1 MAKRLPTTLTTR
13 QGNRSRS
20 RSGTISGYLFR
31 VTREQLGFTQ
41 EEIAEHLNVSA
52 DTIAGWESGR
62 RPLVSVPIGQMLVHR
77 HRLQRVGAAPALLQ
91 ALEYGFEADILL
103 ADAINRDAPSEASPL
118 ASMVL
123 RRGLAEVLT
132 WPLTQVAPLPVRSL
146 PTPAKT
152 RRGPVP
158 EGPEL
163 AAPDRA
169 RFFANMR
176 ETAERA
182 QGRDQFLLRRQALYL
197 CGYDTQ
203 ADTADWLAVQQ
214 RAERPDD
221 WLSRWLNSRSVATV
235 AARIGDRDRM
245 AHFIDTAL
253 SDDAGEAANLNYWA
267 YWIGETSGIE
277 LSDDFI
283 ARPVPAQ
290 WSGDRLLSHLAMGL
304 SVGHGYM
311 DLNLHSVWALLRAR
325 PDLLRSGVAGR
336 FLRRRIAVLL
346 DSGELSPRARRELES
361 IEYAIRLSEA

>member
-1 MAKRLPTTLTTR
+1 M
-13 QGNRSRS
+13 
-20 RSGTISGYLFR
+20 
-31 VTREQLGFTQ
+31 
-41 EEIAEHLNVSA
+41 
-52 DTIAGWESGR
+52 
-62 RPLVSVPIGQMLVHR
+62 
-77 HRLQRVGAAPALLQ
+77 
-91 ALEYGFEADILL
+91 
-103 ADAINRDAPSEASPL
+103 
-118 ASMVL
+118 
-123 RRGLAEVLT
+123 
-132 WPLTQVAPLPVRSL
+132 
-146 PTPAKT
+146 
-152 RRGPVP
+152 
-158 EGPEL
+158 
-163 AAPDRA
+163 
-169 RFFANMR
+169 
-176 ETAERA
+176 
-182 QGRDQFLLRRQALYL
+182 
-197 CGYDTQ
+197 
-203 ADTADWLAVQQ
+203 DWLAVQQ

-245 AHFIDTAL
+245 AYFIDTAL

-325 PDLLRSGVAGR
+325 PDLLRSGAAGR
-336 FLRRRIAVLL
+336 FLRSRIAVLL